1 MRMIQ
6 SVIAGSPPGHAIA
19 PLPHERCIALFAP
32 SGLRRAAGGGV
43 RLIAGATVVL
53 LASLFPATV
62 EGQGGAEQPPARA
75 GEESQGT
82 ADGQIEA
89 QLEAKAQRTPAQR
102 KVSSQLLDAYQAVR
116 GQPAANELVTVDI
129 RADVTPAVLE
139 RIRALGGMVINSVP
153 RYRAIRAQLPLA
165 AVESLAAMDAIQ
177 SIRAA
182 DQAVTRGTPD
192 AAGTRT
198 VDTPEGGGDR

>member
-1 MRMIQ
+1 MNR
-6 SVIAGSPPGHAIA
+6 SVIAGSPTGHARA
-19 PLPHERCIALFAP
+19 PMLYERRIALFAP
-32 SGLRRAAGGGV
+32 SGVRRAAGGS
-43 RLIAGATVVL
+43 RFIAGATVVL
-53 LASLFPATV
+53 LASLLTVTV
-62 EGQGGAEQPPARA
+62 EGQGGAEQPQARA

-139 RIRALGGMVINSVP
+139 RIGTLGGTLINSVP
-153 RYRAIRAQLPLA
+153 RYRAIRARLPLA
-165 AVESLAAMDAIQ
+165 VVETLATMDAIQ

-182 DQAVTRGTPD
+182 DQAVTRAAPD
-192 AAGTRT
+192 AAGTRPANP
-198 VDTPEGGGDR
+198 PEGDVDR